1 MGHGGH
7 CSRVQ
12 HLLELA
18 PRMKTEKFNYTLPE
32 HLIAQYP
39 AENRTDSRL
48 LVALDSIEHK
58 NFCDI
63 GNYINSGDLLV
74 LNKSSVIPA
83 RMYGKKTSG
92 GKIEILLERFLTEK
106 QTLTQIKSSRAPK
119 EGDQLVFTYENEK
132 FFATVLG
139 RKKNFFILDWSVNP
153 QSLFHKYGQIP
164 LPPYMTREVEKL
176 DEDRYETVYADP
188 MKRESVAAP
197 TAGMHFDQELLS
209 NLQRNGIDFGY
220 VNLHVGAGTFQ
231 PVKTDN
237 IEDHEI
243 HKELV
248 EVDLELINQ
257 VKRVKASGGKIIAVG
272 TTSMRAL
279 ETAFQN
285 EPSEFKGETD
295 LFIFPGY
302 EFKVVD
308 HMITNFH
315 LPKSSLL
322 MLVAAF
328 IGYKKMMDIYEIAI
342 AEEYRFLSYGDAM
355 LLKYDAI

>member
-1 MGHGGH
+1 
-7 CSRVQ
+7 
-12 HLLELA
+12 
-18 PRMKTEKFNYTLPE
+18 
-32 HLIAQYP
+32 
-39 AENRTDSRL
+39 
-48 LVALDSIEHK
+48 
-58 NFCDI
+58 
-63 GNYINSGDLLV
+63 
-74 LNKSSVIPA
+74 
-83 RMYGKKTSG
+83 
-92 GKIEILLERFLTEK
+92 
-106 QTLTQIKSSRAPK
+106 
-119 EGDQLVFTYENEK
+119 
-132 FFATVLG
+132 
-139 RKKNFFILDWSVNP
+139 
-153 QSLFHKYGQIP
+153 
-164 LPPYMTREVEKL
+164 MTREVEKL

-209 NLQRNGIDFGY
+209 NLQNNGIEFGY

-243 HKELV
+243 HKELI
-248 EVDLELINQ
+248 EVDLDLINQ
-257 VKRVKASGGKIIAVG
+257 VKKVKASGGKIIAVG

-285 EPSEFKGETD
+285 EPSEFIGETD

-328 IGYKKMMDIYEIAI
+328 IGYKKMMDIYKIAI
-342 AEEYRFLSYGDAM
+342 EEEYRFLSYGDAM
-355 LLKYDAI
+355 LLKDDAI

>member
-1 MGHGGH
+1 
-7 CSRVQ
+7 
-12 HLLELA
+12 
-18 PRMKTEKFNYTLPE
+18 
-32 HLIAQYP
+32 
-39 AENRTDSRL
+39 
-48 LVALDSIEHK
+48 
-58 NFCDI
+58 
-63 GNYINSGDLLV
+63 
-74 LNKSSVIPA
+74 
-83 RMYGKKTSG
+83 
-92 GKIEILLERFLTEK
+92 
-106 QTLTQIKSSRAPK
+106 
-119 EGDQLVFTYENEK
+119 
-132 FFATVLG
+132 
-139 RKKNFFILDWSVNP
+139 
-153 QSLFHKYGQIP
+153 
-164 LPPYMTREVEKL
+164 MTREVEKL

-209 NLQRNGIDFGY
+209 NLQRNGIEFGY

-285 EPSEFKGETD
+285 EPSEFTGETD

-328 IGYKKMMDIYEIAI
+328 IGYEKMMDIYKTAVEK
-342 AEEYRFLSYGDAM
+342 EYRFLSYGDAM
-355 LLKYDAI
+355 LLKYHEVFSLISATLILLLVT

>member
-18 PRMKTEKFNYTLPE
+18 PCMKTEKFNYSLPK

-48 LVALDSIEHK
+48 LIAIESIEHK
-58 NFCDI
+58 TFRDI
-63 GNYINSGDLLV
+63 GNYFSSGDLLV

-83 RMYGKKTSG
+83 RMYGKKISG
-92 GKIEILLERFLTEK
+92 GKIEILLERFLTEF
-106 QTLTQIKSSRAPK
+106 QTLTQIRSSRAPK
-119 EGDQLVFTYENEK
+119 EGDQLVFAFENEE
-132 FFATVLG
+132 FFATVED
-139 RKKNFFILDWSVNP
+139 RKKNFFILNWSVNP
-153 QSLFHKYGQIP
+153 QSIFLNHGKIP
-164 LPPYMTREVEKL
+164 LPPYMTREAEKL
-176 DEDRYETVYADP
+176 DEDRYETIYADP
-188 MKRESVAAP
+188 KKRESVAAP
-197 TAGMHFDQELLS
+197 TAGMHFDKELLS
-209 NLQRNGIDFGY
+209 NLKKKGIELGY

-231 PVKTDN
+231 PVKTDR

-248 EVDLELINQ
+248 EVDSELIQQ
-257 VKRVKASGGKIIAVG
+257 VIKTKARGGKIIAVG

-279 ETAFQN
+279 ETAFQKESN
-285 EPSEFKGETD
+285 EFIGETD

-302 EFKVVD
+302 KFKAVD

-328 IGYKKMMDIYEIAI
+328 IGYKKMMDIYKIAI
-342 AEEYRFLSYGDAM
+342 EEEYRFLSYGDAM
-355 LLKYDAI
+355 LLKNDEV